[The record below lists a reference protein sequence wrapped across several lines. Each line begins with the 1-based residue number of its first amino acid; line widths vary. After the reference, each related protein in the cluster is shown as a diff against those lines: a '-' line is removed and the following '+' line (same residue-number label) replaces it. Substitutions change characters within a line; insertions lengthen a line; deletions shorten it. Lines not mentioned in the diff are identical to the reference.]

1 MIEVS
6 LLINLEFYKTLAKI
20 FCGDETELF
29 TYKTG
34 PQLVDFFNSYFGFSD
49 VYRQGFPTRWVY
61 VNDKL
66 LSFSETGKLNL
77 FFSIILS
84 KQYLLTE
91 RQKGE
96 VDSLE

>member
-6 LLINLEFYKTLAKI
+6 LLINPEFYKTLAKI

-49 VYRQGFPTRWVY
+49 V
-61 VNDKL
+61 NDKL
-66 LSFSETGKLNL
+66 LSFSETGKLDL
-77 FFSIILS
+77 FSAL
-84 KQYLLTE
+84 Y
-91 RQKGE
+91 
-96 VDSLE
+96 